1 NSEAVNFIHS
11 FDPTK
16 TLFTIE
22 NTKKIAAHNIIF
34 VDGYQL
40 LEDGEF
46 KLKPS
51 KKSHLI
57 QHLKQEIPFIS
68 TDSKN
73 FAHTLQEHLIKD
85 GKSGIVISA
94 DTVQESYAREFL
106 DNPNLYIKKHK
117 PEFVIITPSCESGI
131 SISERY
137 FTAKY
142 SFFCGVL
149 GTSSQ
154 HQMMFR
160 LRDNSIPHYVFCPE
174 SSMIRDN
181 AIPLGYTGE
190 SIKNALLERINLSSL
205 MAIE

>member
-1 NSEAVNFIHS
+1 MFSG
-11 FDPTK
+11 
-16 TLFTIE
+16 
-22 NTKKIAAHNIIF
+22 
-34 VDGYQL
+34 DGYQL

-68 TDSKN
+68 TDSKS
-73 FAHTLQEHLIKD
+73 FAHSLAEHLIKD

-106 DNPNLYIKKHK
+106 NNPNLYIKKHK

-174 SSMIRDN
+174 NSMIRN
-181 AIPLGYTGE
+181 SAIPLGYTGE
-190 SIKNALLERINLSSL
+190 SVK
-205 MAIE
+205 